1 MTCALAIGGSIADRL
16 QAPALDHDRRVPVG
30 RLHAGAHLP
39 QRLGDPLLG
48 PARERLVADEL
59 ESPLLAGQ
67 DPGGEPHNRP
77 GVAEVERGIRRAQ
90 PVQADPAD
98 ENRLRAVVV
107 DLGPELPDD
116 RERRLRVGSAPEAV
130 DSALAVR
137 DRAEQHRALGD
148 PLHPR
153 NRDRALDRR
162 RGLDLHSSMIGDTT
176 TP

>member
-1 MTCALAIGGSIADRL
+1 M
-16 QAPALDHDRRVPVG
+16 PVG

-59 ESPLLAGQ
+59 EAPLLAGE
-67 DPGGEPHNRP
+67 DPGRKPQDRP
-77 GVAEVERGIRRAQ
+77 GIAEVERDVRRPQ
-90 PVQADPAD
+90 PAQADAAD
-98 ENRLRAVVV
+98 ANRLGAVVV

-116 RERRLRVGSAPEAV
+116 RERRLRVRRAPEAV
-130 DSALAVR
+130 DPALPVR

-148 PLHPR
+148 PLHAR